1 MSIYENAKISLLKM
15 KIKTLSEKS
24 KKENRFSL
32 FHTRYFVENLSKATV
47 YNDLKS
53 LFDIFVNI
61 DKNFGDSLPYNIGV
75 SIDKLIESNCV
86 FIHRTKLFYDGEI
99 NGIPNSSSLASIMND
114 GLKNY
119 GHLNSSGGISVSYP
133 PISLTMSALSGI
145 AGFINLVSS
154 YKDNNTVIIAVFPK
168 EFFDENE
175 EIRDESLYESM
186 YDMVDGTPAV
196 KPKFIVGALVK
207 KEDGKWKLYTRD
219 EIVENLV
226 NKINS
231 K

>member
-1 MSIYENAKISLLKM
+1 
-15 KIKTLSEKS
+15 
-24 KKENRFSL
+24 
-32 FHTRYFVENLSKATV
+32 
-47 YNDLKS
+47 
-53 LFDIFVNI
+53 
-61 DKNFGDSLPYNIGV
+61 
-75 SIDKLIESNCV
+75 
-86 FIHRTKLFYDGEI
+86 
-99 NGIPNSSSLASIMND
+99 
-114 GLKNY
+114 
-119 GHLNSSGGISVSYP
+119 
-133 PISLTMSALSGI
+133 MSALSGI